1 MISRRPPSEPSLFV
15 ALWWLLLAAVALVMF
30 LGGINF
36 LFRLDDEPAPSPTV
50 TVTETQ
56 TVAPDLSDDIPN
68 SVIDDGLAGVPTPS
82 VCVDAGD
89 RGVVPRD
96 RWTPCG
102 ELLGYFDHETPTP

>member
-1 MISRRPPSEPSLFV
+1 MLV

-36 LFRLDDEPAPSPTV
+36 LFSLNDEPMPSPTV

-56 TVAPDLSDDIPN
+56 TAEPELSDNVP
-68 SVIDDGLAGVPTPS
+68 SGVADDGLSDLPTPS
-82 VCVDAGD
+82 VCVEAQV
-89 RGVVPRD
+89 RGVAPRD

-102 ELLGYFDHETPTP
+102 QLLGYFNDETPPP

>member
-1 MISRRPPSEPSLFV
+1 MSRRPPSEPSLLV
-15 ALWWLLLAAVALVMF
+15 AIWWLLLAAVALVMF

-36 LFRLDDEPAPSPTV
+36 LFSLNDGPTPSPTV

-56 TVAPDLSDDIPN
+56 SEVPDLSDDVPS
-68 SVIDDGLAGVPTPS
+68 SVTDDGLDGVPTPS
-82 VCVDAGD
+82 VCIDARD

-102 ELLGYFDHETPTP
+102 QLLGYFDAETPTP